1 MLPRDGSE
9 VERCVSERIDDGESQ
24 QGLDN
29 SRVMVYKCMVEEL
42 SGVVVALTV
51 GLTRLVC

>member
-1 MLPRDGSE
+1 MLPRGGSE
-9 VERCVSERIDDGESQ
+9 VERYVSERIDNGESQ
-24 QGLDN
+24 RGLDDG
-29 SRVMVYKCMVEEL
+29 RVMVYKCMVDEL